1 MTTLLTD
8 AGLIW
13 LGQILAGTTP
23 TNSFT
28 GLELGQGNDIPAGSN
43 TRANLNAK
51 IGASLVNVSAGYPIL
66 GDSDLRNDGRG
77 VSTYT
82 WKWVYPEGSLQ
93 ILASNAIVTNY
104 AAGAP
109 IASEPVMVSSS
120 TVLTKRVD
128 QELTVFVNVTQAGAA
143 SLTGYLDD
151 GQPLVEQLA
160 TWRQQSIM
168 LSGAPGS
175 SPVTNGVAQSRLT
188 EGEQVWTGARL
199 LDGSGAVLTRPGVMS
214 VLLTVLQRSRERD
227 WQKAYEVPL
236 PVEDVMTTAP
246 VRTDPRWRGTQGY
259 TFAHAWIPD
268 GTWGARRT
276 RLEYALILTNG
287 KQRTLVHEV
296 EWASVRTR

>member
-1 MTTLLTD
+1 MTTLLTT
-8 AGLIW
+8 AGATW

-28 GLELGQGNDIPAGSN
+28 GLELGQGNNVPAVAD
-43 TRANLNAK
+43 TRANLTSK

-109 IASEPVMVSSS
+109 GASEPVMVSSS

-143 SLTGYLDD
+143 SLNAHVVDRTPLPEQVNSWADREALLSGGPGSQQRSGTDVFSSARE
-151 GQPLVEQLA
+151 GQPVPTMWFLRH
-160 TWRQQSIM
+160 TN
-168 LSGAPGS
+168 GAPL
-175 SPVTNGVAQSRLT
+175 VRADVAMVLVRVSVRRGDNRWTFLYETAPDVDAVMFTSEQRNSRLWKA
-188 EGEQVWTGARL
+188 GGGFY
-199 LDGSGAVLTRPGVMS
+199 GS
-214 VLLTVLQRSRERD
+214 
-227 WQKAYEVPL
+227 
-236 PVEDVMTTAP
+236 
-246 VRTDPRWRGTQGY
+246 Y
-259 TFAHAWIPD
+259 TFVPAPNH
-268 GTWGARRT
+268 GSKQT
-276 RLEYALILTNG
+276 RLEIILTLVG
-287 KQRTLVHEV
+287 GGTRVVVHEIDYRPV
-296 EWASVRTR
+296 S